1 MVKMHFMILGTDAIV
16 TLQWECKRTKTIG
29 QLAILHFQDPIKAT
43 KIFLT
48 QLEIKLYNQL
58 TTPTPILAN
67 VNRLRLG
74 R

>member
-16 TLQWECKRTKTIG
+16 TLQWECKRTKTIC

-43 KIFLT
+43 KISLI
-48 QLEIKLYNQL
+48 QLEIKWFNQL
-58 TTPTPILAN
+58 TTHTPILAN